1 MYFIV
6 FQYSFANSNFKF
18 MGGQCLSVAM
28 QHTTEQ
34 LSTVKYN
41 TTASNAKQSNG
52 MQGNTTLLNTLPVFY
67 FQRLKTND
75 IEYSYMF
82 QLVYFTG

>member
-6 FQYSFANSNFKF
+6 FQYNFANSNFKF

-52 MQGNTTLLNTLPVFY
+52 MQGNTTLLIHYPSFI
-67 FQRLKTND
+67 FRD
-75 IEYSYMF
+75 
-82 QLVYFTG
+82 